1 MIGMIFRIV
10 INLIR
15 AAMMNR
21 ADLVIENAALRQQ
34 LAVLK
39 DKHPRPGLR
48 PADRVFWTAL
58 RSAWSRWADALI
70 IVTPVSDQ
78 PSIVV
83 VNPSISFGRPVLEGT
98 GVVTSILAERYKAG
112 DSLDALAEDYG
123 RPKEEIEEAIR
134 YEIRA
139 A

>member
-34 LAVLK
+34 PAVLK
-39 DKHPRPGLR
+39 DRHPRPGLR

-58 RSAWSRWADALI
+58 RSAWSRWAAEAAEPLS
-70 IVTPVSDQ
+70 SD
-78 PSIVV
+78 P
-83 VNPSISFGRPVLEGT
+83 P
-98 GVVTSILAERYKAG
+98 
-112 DSLDALAEDYG
+112 
-123 RPKEEIEEAIR
+123 
-134 YEIRA
+134 
-139 A
+139 